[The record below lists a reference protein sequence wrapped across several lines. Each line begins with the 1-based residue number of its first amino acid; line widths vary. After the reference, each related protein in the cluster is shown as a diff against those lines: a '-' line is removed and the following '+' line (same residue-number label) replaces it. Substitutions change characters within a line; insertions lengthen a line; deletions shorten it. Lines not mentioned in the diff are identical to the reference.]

1 MVADG
6 LFIGVLIWAIAVS
19 VAFAVFLIY
28 MMKMMPHPLLMKVL
42 TTLHAAMFGYETALI
57 ELVGSRGYKTHVF
70 PKIVEIIDKLKG
82 EDEMI
87 DAVVKAKTPKEAM
100 EKWINVL
107 HLAKI
112 SEDARLIDK
121 GNDEYQIEIGHCAM
135 CSPIHETIGTDAKG
149 ICPMALIIISASNFV
164 KHDKVPEISYSNFT
178 LTGTATNLKFVAPEA

>member
-1 MVADG
+1 MIVDG

-19 VAFAVFLIY
+19 AVFVIFLIY
-28 MMKMMPHPLLMKVL
+28 VMKMMPHPLLMKVL

-121 GNDEYQIEIGHCAM
+121 GNDEYQVEIGHCAM
-135 CSPIHETIGTDAKG
+135 CSPIHETIGPDAKG

-164 KHDKVPEISYSNFT
+164 KHDKVPEISYSSFT
-178 LTGTATNLKFVAPEA
+178 LTGTNTDLKFVAPED